1 MRRLLPLVLLT
12 AGCATPQLAG
22 VELDGHVDWVT
33 LRAQQAQH
41 PLRLRLRPLVV
52 NGLPGSGY
60 DTRRLGTSIARFLTA
75 SLPDEV
81 VTELN
86 APVDA
91 ELDLTLDITVRSTR
105 TVILDILFVYP
116 GLGFLPIPHPEW
128 GTARVRL
135 HGTLR
140 GADGRVAAVES
151 HAERP
156 FDELMYAWY
165 RTGPTEEAISEAV
178 TDALTLLTRDLGDTL
193 VAWRGPRAPAVVA
206 DAVAATAMFGSTTA
220 PPAALAVAPAPAK
233 PTGPP
238 RRVAVLEFHDRAGLR
253 PDEAAY
259 VTDLVRDAAL
269 RLPDGGFFVMTRENI
284 LELLPP
290 DADLASCEGACE
302 VETGRNIG
310 ADFVVTGEI
319 IRFGDSLR
327 VSMKLHD
334 TRSARLVSS
343 VKASADALE
352 GLEPEV
358 NTVAGGLFDEV
369 AGR

>member
-1 MRRLLPLVLLT
+1 MRALLPMILLA

-22 VELDGHVDWVT
+22 VRLDGHVDWVT
-33 LRAQQAQH
+33 LRAQQAEH

-52 NGLPGSGY
+52 NGLPGSDY
-60 DTRRLGTSIARFLTA
+60 DARRLGAAFARFLTA

-91 ELDLTLDITVRSTR
+91 ELDLTLDITARSAR
-105 TVILDILFVYP
+105 TIILDVLFVYP

-140 GADGRVAAVES
+140 RADGRVANVES
-151 HAERP
+151 YAERP
-156 FDELMYAWY
+156 FDEVMYAWY
-165 RTGPTEEAISEAV
+165 RTAPTEEAISEAV
-178 TDALTLLTRDLGDTL
+178 TEALALLTRDLGDTL
-193 VAWRGPRAPAVVA
+193 VAWRGPPAPGVVARAAPPAPA
-206 DAVAATAMFGSTTA
+206 GSTTA
-220 PPAALAVAPAPAK
+220 PPVALAVAPPPDKRA
-233 PTGPP
+233 GPP

-319 IRFGDSLR
+319 IRFGGSLR

-334 TRSARLVSS
+334 TRSARLLAS

-369 AGR
+369 GAR